1 MNLNIKN
8 NIQILN
14 LTLHNI
20 RDREFYNF
28 RIIFRTGYCYKTHFL
43 FFQLVLSPKTPVL
56 RRLFFIPLAKLGVT
70 VLFVLYTPFFQLFF
84 HIHAGKRARTLAYTQ
99 DSFSIYQPSHSVSD
113 PSTTH
118 APFSVLIFTPPI
130 LSLYEQAMHKLGKKR
145 KQQDETLPPSR
156 LTSLHFDNWETF
168 GTIAQLLRYKLWL

>member
-20 RDREFYNF
+20 CDREFYNF
-28 RIIFRTGYCYKTHFL
+28 QIIFRTGYCYKTHFL

-84 HIHAGKRARTLAYTQ
+84 HIHAVANVRAHSHTLKIL
-99 DSFSIYQPSHSVSD
+99 FLSISH
-113 PSTTH
+113 
-118 APFSVLIFTPPI
+118 LI
-130 LSLYEQAMHKLGKKR
+130 LSLTH
-145 KQQDETLPPSR
+145 LPPTRPFLYSFLHR
-156 LTSLHFDNWETF
+156 LSFRCMNRQCTSWERKESNKTKHCR
-168 GTIAQLLRYKLWL
+168 LLV